1 MNDKLSKMKK
11 HFIYFLLFFLLP
23 FSFYTHSVNA
33 QIPTHKIAIFAPL
46 YLDSAFNSG
55 GSYRYGNGFPKH
67 SIAGLEFYE
76 GVQLALDS
84 LKKTGAPLEV
94 FIYDSR
100 SAYQSPQQVLNSAS
114 FSNIELIIAHHNASE
129 TRLFAEAALKKNIPF
144 ISANMP
150 NDGGVS
156 NNPLFVLINP
166 TIKTHC
172 EGIYRYAQKYYSTNP
187 VVMFRK
193 NGKQEDL
200 IKNYFNDFG
209 KSTAG
214 LAMNIKYVTL
224 EDNFTAD
231 DISEYLDSNRTTV
244 CVAGSA
250 DENFGKKLC
259 QALASANS
267 TYPVTVVGMPNWDGI
282 SFKGEEY
289 KNLEIAYGTPFYNS
303 KADRVSVGLIS
314 HFKSKVYARPTDM
327 VFRGYEVTMR
337 FTKLLLQYKK
347 DIASNLANKYG
358 KIFTD
363 FDIQPVLNKQTM
375 MLDYFENKKLYF
387 PRYQDGAM
395 KGVY

>member
-1 MNDKLSKMKK
+1 MNDKLPTMKK
-11 HFIYFLLFFLLP
+11 HFIYILFFSLLFFP
-23 FSFYTHSVNA
+23 FYSNSVNA
-33 QIPTHKIAIFAPL
+33 QTSGHKIAIFAPL
-46 YLDSAFNSG
+46 YLDSAFNSE
-55 GSYRYGNGFPKH
+55 GSYRYGNAFPKQ
-67 SIAGLEFYE
+67 SLAGLEFYE

-84 LKKTGAPLEV
+84 LKKTGAPLDV

-100 SAYQSPQQVLNSAS
+100 SAGQSVQQILNSTA
-114 FSNIELIIAHHNASE
+114 FENTELIIAHHNSSE
-129 TRLFAEAALKKNIPF
+129 TKLFADAALKKNIPF

-150 NDGGVS
+150 NDGGVN

-193 NGKQEDL
+193 NGRQEDA
-200 IKNYFNDFG
+200 IKNYFADYG
-209 KSTAG
+209 KSTVG
-214 LAMNIKYVTL
+214 IPLSIKYVTL
-224 EDNFTAD
+224 EDDFTED
-231 DISEYLDSNRTTV
+231 DIIEHLDSNRTTL
-244 CVAGSA
+244 CLAGSA
-250 DENFGKKLC
+250 DESFGKKLS
-259 QALASANS
+259 QKLATANS

-282 SFKGEEY
+282 NFKGEEY
-289 KNLEIAYGTPFYNS
+289 KGLEIAYGTPFYNS
-303 KADRVSVGLIS
+303 KADRVSAGIIS
-314 HFKSKVYARPTDM
+314 HFKSKLYARPTDM

-363 FDIQPVLNKQTM
+363 FDIQPVLNKQSM

>member
-1 MNDKLSKMKK
+1 MNDKLSAMKK
-11 HFIYFLLFFLLP
+11 HFIYFFLLP
-23 FSFYTHSVNA
+23 FSFYSNSATA
-33 QIPTHKIAIFAPL
+33 QTPGHKIAIFAPL
-46 YLDSAFNSG
+46 YLDSAFNSA
-55 GSYRYGNGFPKH
+55 GSYRHGNSFPKQ
-67 SIAGLEFYE
+67 SLAGLEFYE

-84 LKKTGAPLEV
+84 LKKTGAPLSV
-94 FIYDSR
+94 FIYDSK
-100 SAYQSPQQVLNSAS
+100 SAYRSVQQILNSAAFDS
-114 FSNIELIIAHHNASE
+114 VELIIAHHNSSE
-129 TRLFAEAALKKNIPF
+129 TKLFADAALKKNIPF

-150 NDGGVS
+150 NDGGVN

-172 EGIYRYAQKYYSTNP
+172 EGIYRYTQKYYSTNP
-187 VVMFRK
+187 IVMFRK
-193 NGKQEDL
+193 SGKQEDA
-200 IKNYFNDFG
+200 IKNYFTDYG
-209 KSTAG
+209 KATVAIPLS
-214 LAMNIKYVTL
+214 IKYVTL
-224 EDNFTAD
+224 EDDFTED
-231 DISEYLDSNRTTV
+231 DIIQHLDSNRTTL
-244 CVAGSA
+244 CLAGSA
-250 DENFGKKLC
+250 EESFGKKLS
-259 QALASANS
+259 QKLASANS

-289 KNLEIAYGTPFYNS
+289 KGLEITYGTPFYNS
-303 KADRVSVGLIS
+303 KADRVSTGIIS
-314 HFKSKVYARPTDM
+314 YFKSKLYARPSDM

-387 PRYQDGAM
+387 PRYQDGGM

>member
-1 MNDKLSKMKK
+1 MNDKSSKMKK
-11 HFIYFLLFFLLP
+11 HFIYFLLFILSLS
-23 FSFYTHSVNA
+23 SFYSNSANA
-33 QIPTHKIAIFAPL
+33 QTPTHKIAIFAPL
-46 YLDSAFNSG
+46 YLDSAFNTA
-55 GSYRYGNGFPKH
+55 GSYRYGTGFPKH
-67 SIAGLEFYE
+67 SLAGLEFYE

-84 LKKTGAPLEV
+84 LQKTGAPLEV

-100 SAYQSPQQVLNSAS
+100 SSVQSVQQILNSTS
-114 FSNIELIIAHHNASE
+114 FSNIELIIAHHNSSE

-150 NDGGVS
+150 NDGGIN

-172 EGIYRYAQKYYSTNP
+172 EGIYRYTQKYYSTNP
-187 VVMFRK
+187 IVMFRK
-193 NGKQEDL
+193 SGKQEDI
-200 IKNYFNDFG
+200 IKNYFNDYG

-214 LAMNIKYVTL
+214 LAANIRYVTL
-224 EDNFTAD
+224 EDDFTAD
-231 DISEYLDSNRTTV
+231 DITAYLDSNRTTV
-244 CVAGSA
+244 CLAGSA
-250 DENFGKKLC
+250 DESFGKKLC
-259 QALASANS
+259 QALASVNS

-303 KADRVSVGLIS
+303 KADRVSVGIIS

-337 FTKLLLQYKK
+337 FIKLLLQYKK
-347 DIASNLANKYG
+347 DIASNLGNKYT

-363 FDIQPVLNKQTM
+363 FDIQPVLNKQSM
-375 MLDYFENKKLYF
+375 MLDYFENKKIYF